1 LRVAPHLREEGASSV
16 RHAVS
21 WFEMPVTDI
30 NRAVA
35 FYTTILG
42 TKLAA
47 IAEADGR
54 RFAMFPAEDGVS
66 GAIVQGEGYV
76 PSTEGTL
83 VFLYAGAVLQP
94 VVDRVEVAGGRVLLP
109 RMDMGEFGVA
119 AFIVDTEG
127 NKVALHAMA

>member
-1 LRVAPHLREEGASSV
+1 V

-30 NRAVA
+30 DRAVA

-83 VFLYAGAVLQP
+83 VFLNAGAVLQP